1 VIQQLLL
8 SYQLVDR
15 WLRCNS
21 VRALRVS
28 IGFVY
33 LWFGVLKF
41 FPALSPAEPLA
52 TRTLSMLAMG
62 LVPDHVALLLLA
74 SFETA
79 IGMLFLTGRFGS
91 VALPMLYAHMAGTA
105 LPFLFFP
112 KQLFL
117 HFPYA
122 PTFEA
127 QYIFKNI
134 IILSSALTI
143 RKSWSRRGSDNVM
156 RATAIDDEL
165 GMRESRTS
173 VA

>member
-1 VIQQLLL
+1 MFQQLVQ
-8 SYQLVDR
+8 SYQVIDR
-15 WLRCNS
+15 WLRHNAVS
-21 VRALRVS
+21 ALRIS
-28 IGFVY
+28 IGLVY
-33 LWFGVLKF
+33 LWFGALKF

-52 TRTLSMLAMG
+52 TRTLALLSFG
-62 LVPDHVALLLLA
+62 LVPDDLALPLLA

-79 IGMLFLTGRFGS
+79 IGLLFLSGRFGG

-105 LPFLFFP
+105 LPFVFFP

-134 IILSSALTI
+134 IIFSSALTI
-143 RKSWSRRGSDNVM
+143 REAWPRRAAAPSDTT
-156 RATAIDDEL
+156 RAFA
-165 GMRESRTS
+165 RESRTS